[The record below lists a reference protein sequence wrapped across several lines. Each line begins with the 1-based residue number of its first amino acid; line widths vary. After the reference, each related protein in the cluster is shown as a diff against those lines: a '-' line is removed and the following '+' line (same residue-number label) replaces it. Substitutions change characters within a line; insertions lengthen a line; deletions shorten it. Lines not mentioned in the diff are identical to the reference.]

1 MVTSLACTFCSSLY
15 KSASHPALIS
25 HCASY
30 RRSNLP
36 TTMRTFFQAHGPH
49 KSLAW
54 VFTIIP
60 LSQGLSDFHK
70 AAPINAGSFANPGAS
85 IRPRFRYWLPDA
97 SVDVQTIAADI
108 AAAGSIGAGGI
119 ELLPFFE
126 YGGELGSMPAGADW
140 ATYNF
145 GTVPFRNI
153 FAAALTAHEQN
164 GLVMDF
170 SLGPNQGQ
178 GVPASPDNPGL
189 QWDLVRSALWRRQLH
204 TETYRFPL
212 QPPCQKMELSQP
224 SYQAGGRVSL
234 YPSYRPL
241 SMRTLQSR
249 MRQLA
254 R

>member
-1 MVTSLACTFCSSLY
+1 
-15 KSASHPALIS
+15 
-25 HCASY
+25 
-30 RRSNLP
+30 
-36 TTMRTFFQAHGPH
+36 MRTFSQSHEPL

-54 VFTIIP
+54 LCAVIP
-60 LSQGLSDFHK
+60 LCQGLNDFQTE
-70 AAPINAGSFANPGAS
+70 AQIDSGSFANPGANV
-85 IRPRFRYWLPDA
+85 RPRFRYWLPDA
-97 SVDVQTIAADI
+97 SVDAHTVAADI

-178 GVPASPDNPGL
+178 GVPASPENPGL
-189 QWDLVRSALWRRQLH
+189 QWDLVRAA
-204 TETYRFPL
+204 F
-212 QPPCQKMELSQP
+212 
-224 SYQAGGRVSL
+224 
-234 YPSYRPL
+234 
-241 SMRTLQSR
+241 
-249 MRQLA
+249 
-254 R
+254 